1 MVSMGDLL
9 KSILSLRDEINK
21 LNELSNEKAYAYCKL
36 GIKIADIQE
45 NIITMSN
52 DKSNLEKQIYD
63 FKYKKSLL
71 FTATIGISIVG
82 CYFIFLVLNYWDKL
96 TFSTTLLAIIG
107 TPTFGGMLAMYVSS
121 LLVHSKKFNN
131 FLTRRYT
138 LLKEMTEKLNNLID
152 KIMKQEN
159 CIICIKNSQEEITN
173 IILNTE
179 EILENKREKLDKLE
193 EEYFNNL
200 INNPSV
206 ASTTYVPSTN
216 GKKRTRTIGNIDH
229 Y

>member
-1 MVSMGDLL
+1 MGDLL

-21 LNELSNEKAYAYCKL
+21 LNEFSNEKAYEYCEL

-71 FTATIGISIVG
+71 FTAPIGISIIG
-82 CYFIFLVLNYWDKL
+82 CYFTFLVFNYWDKL
-96 TFSTTLLAIIG
+96 TFSTSLLAIIG
-107 TPTFGGMLAMYVSS
+107 TPTFGGALAMCVSS
-121 LLVHSKKFNN
+121 LLVYSKKFNI
-131 FLTRRYT
+131 FLTRKYT
-138 LLKEMTEKLNNLID
+138 FLKEMNEKFNTLID
-152 KIMKQEN
+152 KINKQEN
-159 CIICIKNSQEEITN
+159 CLICIKKSQEEITS
-173 IILNTE
+173 IIANNE
-179 EILENKREKLDKLE
+179 EILENKRDELNKLE

-200 INNPSV
+200 LNKPSMTP
-206 ASTTYVPSTN
+206 TTYVPNSN

-229 Y
+229 YY